1 MRVNERG
8 GYDVLLRNKGGRYL
22 AGNDI
27 DDPIWVSDQDAA
39 RAEDTDVS
47 MRTVAMMYGFADENG
62 KFEDG
67 YELERI
73 PWVNPDLE
81 LDDRFYDEE
90 NDIFN
95 FDAIKEYVFGE
106 GDIAPSPVVSYTL
119 GKRE

>member
-8 GYDVLLRNKGGRYL
+8 GYDVLLRNKDGRYL

-62 KFEDG
+62 TFEDG

-90 NDIFN
+90 NDMFN
-95 FDAIKEYVFGE
+95 FDAIKEYVFGDA
-106 GDIAPSPVVSYTL
+106 DISPSPVVSYTL